1 MTIHRTQSSNVETGG
16 GSHSDHPANI
26 CPVIG
31 TTLDIR
37 GRGDCV
43 CCVLGSLGG
52 VVVIEVIIMVQIKCK
67 CPLCSVFTAYLE
79 HEHGPADDL

>member
-1 MTIHRTQSSNVETGG
+1 MWKQEAGRILIILPTFVPSSAQPLTFEEEET
-16 GSHSDHPANI
+16 
-26 CPVIG
+26 
-31 TTLDIR
+31 
-37 GRGDCV
+37 V
-43 CCVLGSLGG
+43 CSLGG

>member
-1 MTIHRTQSSNVETGG
+1 MWKQEAGRILIILPTFVPSSAQPLTFEEEET
-16 GSHSDHPANI
+16 
-26 CPVIG
+26 
-31 TTLDIR
+31 
-37 GRGDCV
+37 V

-67 CPLCSVFTAYLE
+67 CPLCFVFTAYLE